1 VSPSDAADS
10 TQHMTIN
17 EMRKFLG
24 LSPMDDSETH
34 PVGEWTGIIK
44 DLKKRV
50 ANRKSF
56 QHLTLVMWG
65 EIES

>member
-1 VSPSDAADS
+1 
-10 TQHMTIN
+10 MTIN